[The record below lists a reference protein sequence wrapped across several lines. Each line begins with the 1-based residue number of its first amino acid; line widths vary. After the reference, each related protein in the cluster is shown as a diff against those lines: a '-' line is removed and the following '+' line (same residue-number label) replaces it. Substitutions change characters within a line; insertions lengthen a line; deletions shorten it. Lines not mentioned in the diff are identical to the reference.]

1 MQLRRRNVA
10 SDESEKTSESFYET
24 IKHFDAFTKVA
35 EEAEAEKTITGGF
48 FSALAFSVMSIL
60 FMCEIWIWIMH
71 TNVKYDFDVDSD
83 FDAKLNLNFDITVH
97 TPCFGIGT
105 WVRSYRCKT
114 IFQS

>member
-1 MQLRRRNVA
+1 MQVRRRNVA
-10 SDESEKTSESFYET
+10 SDETSESFYET

-48 FSALAFSVMSIL
+48 FSALAFSIMSIL

-97 TPCFGIGT
+97 TPCFGIGI
-105 WVRSYRCKT
+105 WVVLLTYEE
-114 IFQS
+114 FQK